1 MNKNPY
7 VILELNNKCDITKE
21 DIKRAY
27 KRLILKYHP
36 DKNINCDQKNIL
48 ILNDKFNEVQIAYE
62 MLIDDEK
69 RAKYDNMNY
78 FEKIEYYDNLKI
90 LITKK
95 FPQITDFLKSFIK
108 IFYSNNEDD
117 LKKDLEEFNF
127 NSIFSNIIDNMPN
140 FINIKNIKKSKD
152 IFGRINGK
160 LSDRYNNKYQSLIIK
175 RDTKEQINIF
185 VPLILDEYILEN
197 EGEQDLDSDLEPN
210 GDIII
215 EINVPDQY
223 QNFTKIENDL
233 YVEYEMSI
241 YNYLY
246 GGIIKFINIDDK
258 EFIYEHDSLLV
269 NNIIKI
275 AEKGFIKIEEI
286 RGDMFIVCKIRDLE
300 LIKDKIKNI

>member
-21 DIKRAY
+21 DIKKAY

-78 FEKIEYYDNLKI
+78 FEKIEYDDNLKI

-152 IFGRINGK
+152 IFGRIYGK

-197 EGEQDLDSDLEPN
+197 EGEQDLDSDLEQD

-215 EINVPDQY
+215 EINVSDQY

-233 YVEYEMSI
+233 YVEYEMPI

-258 EFIYEHDSLLV
+258 EFIYEHGSLLV

-275 AEKGFIKIEEI
+275 SEKGFIKIEEI
-286 RGDMFIVCKIRDLE
+286 RGDMFIVCKIHNLE